1 MTHYE
6 TLGVPPDASPEDIK
20 RAFRRKASQHHPDR
34 EGGDPEKMAAV
45 NRAWLV
51 LQDPDKR
58 KRYDETGEDADEPPV
73 EAQARDLLASMFAA
87 VIDKAEDSFAK
98 LVGQLL
104 DHERREV
111 QQKRATAEKNRTRL
125 QRRRKKIK
133 VKEGENIV
141 HHLIDAKL
149 AEIERGIA
157 AGEKVLQVIAAA
169 TCMLEAYEDE
179 PPDPPPA
186 PEVRRPAFLSD
197 AFFDAGVWGR
207 GL

>member
-34 EGGDPEKMAAV
+34 EGGDAQKMAAV

-111 QQKRATAEKNRTRL
+111 QQKRAAAEKNRTRL
-125 QRRRKKIK
+125 ERRRKKIK

-186 PEVRRPAFLSD
+186 PEVRRPAF
-197 AFFDAGVWGR
+197 AFFDESVWGR